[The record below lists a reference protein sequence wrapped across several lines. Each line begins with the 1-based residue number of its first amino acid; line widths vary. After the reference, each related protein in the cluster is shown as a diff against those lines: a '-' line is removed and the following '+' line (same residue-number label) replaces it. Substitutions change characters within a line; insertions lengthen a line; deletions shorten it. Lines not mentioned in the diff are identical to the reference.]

1 MTQQS
6 VKWKWFSLFWL
17 MWLGMAAPMLGGDIK
32 TGDIHLPSTF
42 NPDGSYTVTIPF
54 YHDDGY
60 DECIDKSRDS
70 YISVI
75 IDGDKEYKLCW
86 LGSTIQDESSK
97 YWYEVRRIK
106 SGESNYDPMPTNNWK
121 MLADGEEVGYDYLK
135 RTCTKSG
142 YMAKA
147 TLTFFLPADIITK
160 SPEFYVY
167 LDIWGNTI
175 FCEDYTLTEKEKAN
189 WKGKYPI
196 PEISTHELAS
206 KKHTQEITVKVG
218 AHDQA
223 KEIKYIET
231 ESGKSTTG
239 NTATWEFDMNSSRE
253 VTYKVEYKLNDCATI
268 TKENKV
274 ILYHYP
280 KTINFNAKKAKNG
293 GVDLSWD
300 VDPIRGSKDRQYT
313 AGKFIIEKKIG
324 DGTYKEF
331 ITLNSDVRSY
341 YDPDVLHSPNEEI
354 SYRIKRENA
363 HKDWP
368 FDAEATINQ
377 PLKHSIVSE
386 FTSTRLM
393 EARQVELE
401 WLWNYNPKDNSTVV
415 LEEGSQFVVTREVS
429 LDGKNFNL
437 DEETRFDCSEF
448 LTDTVYTKDK
458 P

>member
-196 PEISTHELAS
+196 PEISTHELAR
-206 KKHTQEITVKVG
+206 
-218 AHDQA
+218 DR
-223 KEIKYIET
+223 
-231 ESGKSTTG
+231 KS
-239 NTATWEFDMNSSRE
+239 
-253 VTYKVEYKLNDCATI
+253 
-268 TKENKV
+268 
-274 ILYHYP
+274 
-280 KTINFNAKKAKNG
+280 
-293 GVDLSWD
+293 
-300 VDPIRGSKDRQYT
+300 
-313 AGKFIIEKKIG
+313 
-324 DGTYKEF
+324 
-331 ITLNSDVRSY
+331 
-341 YDPDVLHSPNEEI
+341 
-354 SYRIKRENA
+354 
-363 HKDWP
+363 
-368 FDAEATINQ
+368 
-377 PLKHSIVSE
+377 
-386 FTSTRLM
+386 
-393 EARQVELE
+393 
-401 WLWNYNPKDNSTVV
+401 VV
-415 LEEGSQFVVTREVS
+415 
-429 LDGKNFNL
+429 
-437 DEETRFDCSEF
+437 
-448 LTDTVYTKDK
+448 
-458 P
+458 

>member
-147 TLTFFLPADIITK
+147 CLLYT
-160 SPEFYVY
+160 SP
-167 LDIWGNTI
+167 
-175 FCEDYTLTEKEKAN
+175 
-189 WKGKYPI
+189 
-196 PEISTHELAS
+196 
-206 KKHTQEITVKVG
+206 
-218 AHDQA
+218 
-223 KEIKYIET
+223 
-231 ESGKSTTG
+231 
-239 NTATWEFDMNSSRE
+239 
-253 VTYKVEYKLNDCATI
+253 
-268 TKENKV
+268 
-274 ILYHYP
+274 
-280 KTINFNAKKAKNG
+280 
-293 GVDLSWD
+293 
-300 VDPIRGSKDRQYT
+300 
-313 AGKFIIEKKIG
+313 
-324 DGTYKEF
+324 
-331 ITLNSDVRSY
+331 
-341 YDPDVLHSPNEEI
+341 SP
-354 SYRIKRENA
+354 R
-363 HKDWP
+363 D
-368 FDAEATINQ
+368 
-377 PLKHSIVSE
+377 
-386 FTSTRLM
+386 
-393 EARQVELE
+393 
-401 WLWNYNPKDNSTVV
+401 
-415 LEEGSQFVVTREVS
+415 
-429 LDGKNFNL
+429 
-437 DEETRFDCSEF
+437 
-448 LTDTVYTKDK
+448 
-458 P
+458 